1 MKLDYILRG
10 YTGNIGTYFATMT
23 DSVIRQEDDPQK
35 ATWRLDQIPV
45 LKRFLTS
52 DKGSGAIQE
61 YYELRDEVR
70 ELTRTL
76 NSYTEQGLVEK
87 YKEYIKENGR
97 LLAIKPQVLAMNRE
111 LTFLRRKKNQIA
123 QSRMDPDSK
132 RRAIDA
138 IREARAKDDSKH

>member
-1 MKLDYILRG
+1 
-10 YTGNIGTYFATMT
+10 MT

-35 ATWRLDQIPV
+35 ATWRRLDQIPV

-76 NSYTEQGLVEK
+76 KNSYTEQGLVEK
-87 YKEYIKENGR
+87 YKEYMK
-97 LLAIKPQVLAMNRE
+97 
-111 LTFLRRKKNQIA
+111 T
-123 QSRMDPDSK
+123 
-132 RRAIDA
+132 
-138 IREARAKDDSKH
+138 DDC